1 MANRARHRQNG
12 THTETTKRLPS
23 ASAMKGSAF
32 GTTGNYRAFASTF
45 NSINSLG
52 RHKTRYLFAIFL
64 VFLTGTFLIP
74 SKLFSGNEPIVPG
87 VKVSPATSHEGA
99 AGDDKY
105 AVVIDAGSTGS
116 RVHVFKFLETSKGEL
131 ELQSDDFEQLKP
143 GLSAYADKPEDAAK
157 SLKPLLQ
164 RALKVV
170 PKSMQSSTP
179 IMVGA
184 TAGLRLLPNGKA
196 DIILDHVRKYLEQFP
211 FTSADGAV
219 TILSGQSE
227 GAFAWLTLNY
237 LLGNLGK
244 PFDET
249 VAAIDLGGGSV
260 QQAFAMGPTEIKEAP
275 KPDYITKLKGGGKE
289 YSVYVHSYLGYGL
302 MAARAAVLEIDL
314 NGPED
319 DSHPCI
325 HEGFKGKY
333 TYGEEV
339 YQAQGKESV
348 GAQYDQCMVSVLTA
362 LNRDEKCGAPQPQC
376 SFQGAWR
383 GSRIPDVF
391 YVSSYFWDRAAD
403 AGLLDD
409 DKDTH
414 AVVSPRHFKN
424 MAEDVCDLD
433 VKSVQSKYSR
443 LQEEHSPY
451 FCLDLTYAHTLLT
464 GGFNI
469 PDEQEITLVK
479 KVKYRGEYVEVAWAL
494 GAGIN
499 MLS

>member
-1 MANRARHRQNG
+1 
-12 THTETTKRLPS
+12 
-23 ASAMKGSAF
+23 MKGGSTPF
-32 GTTGNYRAFASTF
+32 GGRTLPGAFARDS
-45 NSINSLG
+45 SSLISPK
-52 RHKTRYLFAIFL
+52 HKRYLFAIIL
-64 VFLTGTFLIP
+64 IFLTGTFLVPNGI
-74 SKLFSGNEPIVPG
+74 FSGSGRGKNVPG
-87 VKVSPATSHEGA
+87 VKVPGSVVGNGEH
-99 AGDDKY
+99 KY

-116 RVHVFKFLETSKGEL
+116 RVHIFKFSKTGKGDLEL
-131 ELQSDDFEQLKP
+131 EFDDFDQLKP
-143 GLSAYADKPEDAAK
+143 GLSAYADKPRDAAQ
-157 SLKPLLQ
+157 SLKPLLE
-164 RALKVV
+164 RALKAV
-170 PKSMQSSTP
+170 PKSVQSSTP

-184 TAGLRLLPNGKA
+184 TAGLRLLPDGKA
-196 DIILDHVRKYLEQFP
+196 DIILDHVKKFLKEYP
-211 FTSADGAV
+211 FVFDKDAV

-244 PFDET
+244 SYEET

-260 QQAFAMGPTEIKEAP
+260 QQAFAMGPTEIQEAP

-302 MAARAAVLEIDL
+302 MAARAAVLEIDP

-325 HEGFKGKY
+325 HEGYTGKY

-339 YQAQGKESV
+339 YHAQGKDAV
-348 GAQYDQCMVSVLTA
+348 GAQYDQCMATVLTA

-383 GSRIPDVF
+383 GSRIPEVF

-414 AVVSPRHFKN
+414 AVVSPKHFKD

-433 VKSVQSKYSR
+433 VQSVQSKYGR
-443 LQEEHSPY
+443 IPKEHSPY

-469 PDEQEITLVK
+469 PDEQEIVLVK
-479 KVKYRGEYVEVAWAL
+479 KVKYKDDYVEVAWAL

-499 MLS
+499 LLS